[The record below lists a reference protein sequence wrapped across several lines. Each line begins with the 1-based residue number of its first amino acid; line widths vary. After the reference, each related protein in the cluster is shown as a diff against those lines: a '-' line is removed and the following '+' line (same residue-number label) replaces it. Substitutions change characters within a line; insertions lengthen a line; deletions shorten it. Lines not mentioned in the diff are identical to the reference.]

1 MKPKIVYL
9 SVGAWILSCL
19 VSLYI
24 PAEAAT
30 QKATAVR
37 VTVTNS
43 DQSVLMR
50 AARGNL
56 NAVGTCEDEVLKRMS
71 PGGGG
76 LPTGQPFNPGEA
88 QQEARRISRETAT
101 AALKAKCAFDGVAGE
116 ISSVQLTD
124 VGSCKG
130 AGNNL
135 CYMVCE
141 TRGTATCSPSENKQE
156 RPAPRTKSGKTTAP

>member
-1 MKPKIVYL
+1 MKSEVVWL
-9 SVGAWILSCL
+9 SASAWVLSCCMAL
-19 VSLYI
+19 FI
-24 PAEAAT
+24 QAEAAAK
-30 QKATAVR
+30 KATVIQVAVE
-37 VTVTNS
+37 NS
-43 DQSVLMR
+43 DESVLMT

-56 NAVGTCEDEVLKRMS
+56 NPVGTCEGEAQKRMS

-76 LPTGQPFNPGEA
+76 LGAGQPMAPNLA
-88 QQEARRISRETAT
+88 QQEARRVSRETAT

-141 TRGTATCSPSENKQE
+141 TRGTATCSPSAKKQE
-156 RPAPRTKSGKTTAP
+156 RPASATTSRKATTP